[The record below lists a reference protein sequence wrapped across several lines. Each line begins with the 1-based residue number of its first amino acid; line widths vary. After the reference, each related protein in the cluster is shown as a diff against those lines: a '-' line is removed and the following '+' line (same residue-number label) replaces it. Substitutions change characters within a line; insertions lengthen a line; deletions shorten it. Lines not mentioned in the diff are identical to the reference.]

1 MELGNTVRLPK
12 RCFGIFQNPFQIDDL
27 FSMVTK
33 EVRLVTNNAQR
44 PYKYASLESIVCLTG
59 ACGTPAPFTPAGITD
74 IVQQAKLSEAE
85 ELQIALATNEIL
97 AIETYLRKYPDGDKN
112 GEIVSRIAALKR
124 SEYTEWTLFD
134 VGDKRFPQY
143 MRLSSVDPFNNRV
156 SVQWKFLID
165 PSSPLT
171 GENQH
176 KIDGGVY
183 TEDVT
188 VVDCKESQFV
198 LAERTVVNQSNE
210 AIYHYKWSDPHF
222 SDFSIGAR
230 FIPGSV
236 MFGAQNI
243 LCHEELRTP
252 LLQKADL
259 ALTKFKSLA
268 STNNGD
274 GEIFYIQTNDNVK
287 DRSRATAIAVIK
299 YNQDHSISEA
309 LSPGTMIANPAKFR
323 FMAQPVQLWCTERK
337 LSAVKMEYYDS
348 QVNLVY
354 MTAYDITKDLPVI
367 EFSQV
372 SPLGILQ
379 RTICNSGEAPQ

>member
-1 MELGNTVRLPK
+1 LAGLSRFSSSQSLPASSVLEGSRSSRQRWQK
-12 RCFGIFQNPFQIDDL
+12 L
-27 FSMVTK
+27 YFS
-33 EVRLVTNNAQR
+33 
-44 PYKYASLESIVCLTG
+44 S
-59 ACGTPAPFTPAGITD
+59 
-74 IVQQAKLSEAE
+74 
-85 ELQIALATNEIL
+85 
-97 AIETYLRKYPDGDKN
+97 
-112 GEIVSRIAALKR
+112 LKR
-124 SEYTEWTLFD
+124 SEYTEWTLFE

-143 MRLSSVDPFNNRV
+143 MRLSSVDPFNNMV
-156 SVQWKFLID
+156 SVQWNFLVD

-268 STNNGD
+268 SFCR
-274 GEIFYIQTNDNVK
+274 EIGGF
-287 DRSRATAIAVIK
+287 
-299 YNQDHSISEA
+299 
-309 LSPGTMIANPAKFR
+309 
-323 FMAQPVQLWCTERK
+323 
-337 LSAVKMEYYDS
+337 
-348 QVNLVY
+348 
-354 MTAYDITKDLPVI
+354 
-367 EFSQV
+367 
-372 SPLGILQ
+372 
-379 RTICNSGEAPQ
+379 